1 MVKVMLLVEQTGLDP
16 ADLVTLTS
24 ATFNAVHVG
33 LFEPATSGSS
43 VVKAGIPVALTEP

>member
-24 ATFNAVHVG
+24 ATFSGVQVG
-33 LFEPATSGSS
+33 PLTTGGPGS
-43 VVKAGIPVALTEP
+43 VVPKEGMPVALTKP